1 MTNRDLTSAQ
11 YSNSLMS
18 IVRGGALY
26 QGDTDKAFNDVT
38 EAATRTLNIARAGV
52 WLYADDRSK
61 IVCEDLYEK
70 ADDVHSKGGELAAVD
85 YPGYFSAIEKDR
97 TIDAHDAH
105 SDPRTREF
113 SESYLAPYGIASMLD
128 VPIRFGGQLI
138 GVVCLEHIGA
148 VRHWSFEEITYA
160 GSLGD
165 LVSHAIEVR
174 ERMLAEEALRK
185 NEALFRAVVN
195 HSPTKIHIKDIDGRY
210 ILINN
215 EAADLFG
222 ITDEDGRGKDSYDL
236 FSKETADVFSAHDQK
251 VIDSGEA
258 LEEEEEFTR
267 KDGLHTY
274 LTTKFPIY
282 DQEVMTGIGAIGTD
296 ITERKRAEA
305 ARQESDN
312 RFQTVVDS
320 SPAAITLKDRNGEYL
335 LVNQTFAKWNATVPS
350 EIVGRKVH
358 DLFSK
363 EQADVIE
370 ALDQNVMAS
379 GQDHTREADITF
391 GDGQSRTVLTQ
402 KKSIYSAN
410 GDVASISTII
420 TDITEQKQA
429 EIALQESENRF
440 LSIFNS
446 SPTAITLRDKDS
458 RFIMVNQTFADWMQ
472 STASELVGK
481 TIFDLFPPDQAEEI
495 RSIDQDIWKTGKNYT
510 GEVVR
515 LFEDGADHTI
525 IDNKRPIYSADG
537 DIIAISTVVTDITEL
552 KQAQAALQ
560 STNEELEARIAERT
574 AHLEEEIAERKR
586 TEKALLTAKLEAET
600 SNKIKTDFLAN
611 MSHELRTP
619 LNAIIGFCQFLKV
632 LPDDKLS
639 EKQDEYIDDILG
651 SGRHLLR
658 LINDFLDIS
667 AIEAGKLE
675 IHLEE
680 VEIAPIIQE
689 TVRLLQVRADAG
701 KVQISVTVDKKQSNY
716 RVDELRLK
724 QILLNL
730 LSNAIKFT
738 PEGGEVSISCNQEI
752 NKALKIVISDSGV
765 GMTKD
770 HIEKALELFGQVD
783 SSLERKYEGTGLGL
797 PLAKRLV
804 EAHGGTLQ
812 IESKTNSGTVI
823 SIVLPA

>member
-1 MTNRDLTSAQ
+1 MTSRDQTSAQ

-18 IVRGGALY
+18 IVRGGYLY
-26 QGDTDKAFNDVT
+26 QGDTDKAFNEVT
-38 EAATRTLNIARAGV
+38 EAATQTLNIARAGV

-70 ADDVHSKGGELAAVD
+70 SGNAHSKGGELAAAD
-85 YPGYFSAIEKDR
+85 YPGYFAAIEKDR

-105 SDPRTREF
+105 TDSRTREF
-113 SESYLAPYGIASMLD
+113 SESYLTPLGIASMLD
-128 VPIRFGGQLI
+128 VPIRFGGHLI
-138 GVVCLEHIGA
+138 GVICLEHIGSA
-148 VRHWSFEEITYA
+148 RHWSSDEITYA

-165 LVSHAIEVR
+165 LVSHAIEAR

-195 HSPTKIHIKDIDGRY
+195 NSPAKIHIKDIDGRY
-210 ILINN
+210 ILIND

-236 FSKETADVFSAHDQK
+236 FSKEVADIFSAHDQK
-251 VIDSGEA
+251 VINSGEA

-274 LTTKFPIY
+274 LTTKFPVY
-282 DQEVMTGIGAIGTD
+282 DQGVMTGIGAIGTD

-320 SPAAITLKDRNGEYL
+320 VPAAITLKNIDGDFL
-335 LVNQTFAKWNATVPS
+335 LVNKTYANWMGSEPS
-350 EIVGRKVH
+350 SIVGRTVH
-358 DLFSK
+358 ELYSK
-363 EQADVIE
+363 EEADIIE
-370 ALDQNVMAS
+370 ALDQNIMAS
-379 GQDHTREADITF
+379 SEDHAREAVIAY
-391 GDGQSRTVLTQ
+391 GDGQTRNVLTQ
-402 KKSIYSAN
+402 
-410 GDVASISTII
+410 
-420 TDITEQKQA
+420 
-429 EIALQESENRF
+429 
-440 LSIFNS
+440 
-446 SPTAITLRDKDS
+446 
-458 RFIMVNQTFADWMQ
+458 
-472 STASELVGK
+472 
-481 TIFDLFPPDQAEEI
+481 
-495 RSIDQDIWKTGKNYT
+495 
-510 GEVVR
+510 
-515 LFEDGADHTI
+515 
-525 IDNKRPIYSADG
+525 KRPIYSADG
-537 DIIAISTVVTDITEL
+537 NVVAISTVVTDITEL

-560 STNEELEARIAERT
+560 STNEELELRIAERT

-600 SNKIKTDFLAN
+600 SSKIKTDFLAN

-619 LNAIIGFCQFLKV
+619 LNAIIGFGQFLKV
-632 LPDDKLS
+632 LPDDNLS
-639 EKQDEYIDDILG
+639 EKQDEYVDDILG

-658 LINDFLDIS
+658 LINDVLDIS

-675 IHLEE
+675 IHIEN
-680 VEIAPIIQE
+680 VNIAPIIQDV
-689 TVRLLQVRADAG
+689 VRLVQARADTG
-701 KVQISVTVDKKQSNY
+701 KVQISVDVERSKF

-738 PEGGEVSISCNQEI
+738 PEGGEVSVKCNQEK
-752 NKALKIVISDSGV
+752 NEALKIVISDNGV
-765 GMTKD
+765 GMTKE
-770 HIEKALELFGQVD
+770 HIEQALELFGQVD

-804 EAHGGTLQ
+804 EAHGGTLD
-812 IESKTNSGTVI
+812 IESKTKAGTVI
-823 SIVLPA
+823 TIEFPA

>member
-1 MTNRDLTSAQ
+1 MTNKDQASAQ
-11 YSNSLMS
+11 FSNSLMS
-18 IVRGGALY
+18 IVRGGSLY

-38 EAATRTLNIARAGV
+38 ETATQTLNIARAGV
-52 WLYADDRSK
+52 WLYADDCSK

-85 YPGYFSAIEKDR
+85 YPDYFAAIEKDR

-105 SDPRTREF
+105 TDPRTREF
-113 SESYLAPYGIASMLD
+113 SESYLTPLGIASMLD

-138 GVVCLEHIGA
+138 GVICLEHIGSA
-148 VRHWSFEEITYA
+148 RPWSSDEITYA

-165 LVSHAIEVR
+165 LLSHAIEVR
-174 ERMLAEEALRK
+174 ERILAEEALRK

-222 ITDEDGRGKDSYDL
+222 VTDEDGRGKDSYDL
-236 FSKETADVFSAHDQK
+236 FSKEAADIFSAHDQK

-258 LEEEEEFTR
+258 LEEEEEFIR

-282 DQEVMTGIGAIGTD
+282 DQGVMTGIGAIGTD
-296 ITERKRAEA
+296 ITERKRAEV

-320 SPAAITLKDRNGEYL
+320 SPAAITLKDRNGVFL
-335 LVNQTFAKWNATVPS
+335 LVNQTYAKWANSTS
-350 EIVGRKVH
+350 TKIIGRKVH

-363 EQADVIE
+363 EQADIIE
-370 ALDQNVMAS
+370 ALDQNIMAS
-379 GQDHTREADITF
+379 GEDHARETVITY
-391 GDGQSRTVLTQ
+391 GDGQTRNILTQ
-402 KKSIYSAN
+402 KRPIYSADGN
-410 GDVASISTII
+410 VASISTII

-429 EIALQESENRF
+429 EIALQESESRF

-446 SPTAITLRDKDS
+446 SPTAITLRDQDS

-472 STASELVGK
+472 STPSELVGK
-481 TIFDLFPPDQAEEI
+481 TIFDLFPPDQAEDI
-495 RSIDQDIWKTGKNYT
+495 WAIDQNVWKTGENHT

-515 LFEDGADHTI
+515 LFEDGMDHTI

-552 KQAQAALQ
+552 KQVQAELQ
-560 STNEELEARIAERT
+560 STNDELEARIAERT
-574 AHLEEEIAERKR
+574 AHLEAEISERKR

-600 SNKIKTDFLAN
+600 SSKIKTDFLAN

-619 LNAIIGFCQFLKV
+619 LNAIIGFGQFLKV

-639 EKQDEYIDDILG
+639 ERQDEYVDDILG

-658 LINDFLDIS
+658 LINDVLDIS

-675 IHLEE
+675 IHIED
-680 VEIAPIIQE
+680 VEIAPIIHE
-689 TVRLLQVRADAG
+689 AVRLVQARADAG
-701 KVQISVTVDKKQSNY
+701 KVQISVEDDKNKSKFG
-716 RVDELRLK
+716 VDELRLK

-738 PEGGEVSISCNQEI
+738 PEGGKVSLNCTLNDE
-752 NKALKIVISDSGV
+752 LKIIISDTGV
-765 GMTKD
+765 GMTKEE
-770 HIEKALELFGQVD
+770 IRQALELFGQVD

-797 PLAKRLV
+797 PLAKQLI
-804 EAHGGTLQ
+804 EAHGGTLD
-812 IESKTNSGTVI
+812 IESETNVGTVI
-823 SIVLPA
+823 TIVFSA